1 MSQMAHPT
9 IGSATGALPD
19 ASPGSVARLERKARA
34 GGAPARYVTVLT
46 WAFTLFNFLRV
57 IAYLPTLWAI
67 QASGDAS
74 QHSLFTWL
82 TWLGANLTMAAWLYE
97 QQGRQLSRAV
107 VVNACN
113 ATLCAAIC
121 GVIAAVRWG

>member
-1 MSQMAHPT
+1 MSRTAHTT
-9 IGSATGALPD
+9 IGPAIGALPD
-19 ASPGSVARLERKARA
+19 APTESVARLASTART
-34 GGAPARYVTVLT
+34 GGAHARYVTVLT

-67 QASGDAS
+67 QSSGDAS

-97 QQGRQLSRAV
+97 QQGRRLGRAAA
-107 VVNACN
+107 VNACN
-113 ATLCAAIC
+113 AAMCAAIC
-121 GVIAAVRWG
+121 GAIAALR

>member
-1 MSQMAHPT
+1 MRPATVPASLHSGADPEPP
-9 IGSATGALPD
+9 GSARRHYLAL
-19 ASPGSVARLERKARA
+19 
-34 GGAPARYVTVLT
+34 LT
-46 WAFTLFNFLRV
+46 WAFTLFNSLRV

-82 TWLGANLTMAAWLYE
+82 TWLCANLTMAAWLYE
-97 QQGRQLSRAV
+97 QHGQRVTRAGV
-107 VVNACN
+107 VSACN

-121 GVIAAVRWG
+121 VVIAQVRWG

>member
-9 IGSATGALPD
+9 IGSAIGASTHG
-19 ASPGSVARLERKARA
+19 ASEPGAMPVGAARA
-34 GGAPARYVTVLT
+34 GGANPRYLTALT
-46 WAFTLFNFLRV
+46 WTFTLFNSLRV

-67 QASGDAS
+67 QSSGDAS

-97 QQGRQLSRAV
+97 QQGRRLSRAV
-107 VVNACN
+107 AVNACN